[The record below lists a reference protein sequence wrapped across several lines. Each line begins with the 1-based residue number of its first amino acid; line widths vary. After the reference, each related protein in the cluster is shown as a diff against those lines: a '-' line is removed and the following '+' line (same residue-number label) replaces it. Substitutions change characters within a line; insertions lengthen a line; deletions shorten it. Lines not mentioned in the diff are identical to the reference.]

1 MRTIH
6 IFKKDGILNYPIY
19 KHFTSFLGLHL
30 MYLLVIFI
38 YFLKYILMKC
48 SILKFLTLLGL
59 CYCVGSLVAASG
71 GYSTVAV
78 YRLLIAVASCYRAQD
93 LRRMGFSS
101 CGS

>member
-1 MRTIH
+1 MQVTIMYKALGDHSWDLSFFEKLMRKSLFLK
-6 IFKKDGILNYPIY
+6 IFVY
-19 KHFTSFLGLHL
+19 FWLHW
-30 MYLLVIFI
+30 IFI
-38 YFLKYILMKC
+38 AVCRF
-48 SILKFLTLLGL
+48 
-59 CYCVGSLVAASG
+59 SLVAASG